1 MDPPA
6 IDHPSGDAPPG
17 TPVAGGTDF
26 FLRKT
31 FDLRGQGK
39 YTSGASQPEETL
51 TDHSREATTMD
62 TRKKKALKALTVFL
76 AFSFAQVYV
85 QAGLP
90 NPAPVP
96 GAPQRAITARLTTKN
111 NQPITVNG
119 NSVGTGGTILTGATI
134 ETPDQVGATIDLGDG
149 GVVELQPGSKIQL
162 DFDENGNVRVKV
174 LRGCVVTKKKTN
186 VLPGEMEIYTDQVSY
201 KTDKKRRHLGGCFL
215 PNGQLGSLTG
225 VTAGSG
231 LTGAE
236 IAGIVVAGS
245 VGGGLGIYFATRG
258 GNPSPA
264 R

>member
-1 MDPPA
+1 
-6 IDHPSGDAPPG
+6 
-17 TPVAGGTDF
+17 
-26 FLRKT
+26 
-31 FDLRGQGK
+31 
-39 YTSGASQPEETL
+39 
-51 TDHSREATTMD
+51 MD
-62 TRKKKALKALTVFL
+62 TRKKKALKSLTVFL
-76 AFSFAQVYV
+76 AFLFAQVYV

-96 GAPQRAITARLTTKN
+96 GAPQRAITARLITKN

-119 NSVGTGGTILTGATI
+119 NNVGTGGTILTGATI
-134 ETPDQVGATIDLGDG
+134 ETPDQVGATIDLGDA

-201 KTDKKRRHLGGCFL
+201 KTDKKRNHLGGCFL

-225 VTAGSG
+225 VTAGGAG

-236 IAGIVVAGS
+236 IGGIAAGG
-245 VGGGLGIYFATRG
+245 VGGAVILAVVLTRG